1 MTSTISVPNR
11 QTIGA
16 NTQALAD
23 AVSDQFAAAVVDIE
37 AIQAGTATGGNFKAR
52 GVLTSLAA
60 YTTTSGIITADANGA
75 IGTQDGLTL
84 VANDVVVM
92 PPGVAVAAAEA
103 GPWVVTAAGSAGAKF
118 VLTRPTWWA
127 HAASIAAGSI
137 VDVAAGTT
145 FAGTRWKVFATAAI
159 TVGTTD
165 PSFYPERVSVAAT
178 LVGGHKAITSVPI
191 RSATLTNYILT
202 RKTADTCTLTTGGY
216 HPLSI
221 TAGGLGTATV
231 DITACVAAG
240 TINVAD
246 ISVMIVTIVN

>member
-11 QTIGA
+11 QTIGG
-16 NTQALAD
+16 NTQALCD

-37 AIQAGTATGGNFKAR
+37 ALQLGTTLPAFKAR
-52 GVLTSLAA
+52 GTLTSLAA
-60 YTTTSGIITADANGA
+60 YTTTSGVITADANGA

-103 GPWVVTAAGSAGAKF
+103 GPWVVTTVGTAGSKF
-118 VLTRPTWWA
+118 VLTRPTWWP
-127 HAASIAAGSI
+127 HAGTVGAGQT

-145 FAGTRWKVFATAAI
+145 FAGTRWKVYATAAI

-165 PSFYPERVSVAAT
+165 PSFYPEKVNLAAT
-178 LVGGHKAITSVPI
+178 LVAGHKAITSVPI
-191 RSATLTNYILT
+191 RSATLTNYTIV
-202 RKTADTCTLTTGGY
+202 RKTANTCAATDGGY

-231 DITACVAAG
+231 DITACVLAG

-246 ISVMIVTIVN
+246 VSTMIVTIHN